1 MRNAVNLPELTDP
14 GADYSAAIVSDG
26 LVFVS
31 GQAALDPETHAL
43 LGGDIVAQ
51 TIGTIHNIER
61 VLAAAGC
68 TLDDIVK
75 VNAYLADIGDFDLFS
90 QTYSR
95 LLAEPRPA
103 RTTVGA
109 GLTGILVEIAC
120 IARVPALRRNS
131 VA

>member
-1 MRNAVNLPELTDP
+1 MRQPVNLPELAEP
-14 GADYSAAIVSDG
+14 GAPYSPAIIADG

-31 GQAALDPETHAL
+31 GQAALDPDTHAA

-51 TIGTIHNIER
+51 TIDTIRNIER

-68 TLDDIVK
+68 SLDDIVK
-75 VNAYLADIGDFDLFS
+75 VNAYLADIRDFDLFS

-109 GLTGILVEIAC
+109 GLTGILVEIDC
-120 IARVPALRRNS
+120 IARVPAQRSAL
-131 VA
+131 A